1 MKLGVKKLSSAV
13 QLALSLGTVIAVGAS
28 STAFAQD
35 QSTQPQSNTSPAAPA
50 QKASTLQTVVVTGSH
65 IRRVD
70 LETASPVVTID
81 RAAIQASGKL
91 TLGDLVQDLPAVT
104 GGNTNPQV
112 NNSGGTGASSIGLR
126 GLGPNRTLILGHRV
140 LATAT
145 GVDPNSIPASMIDH
159 IDVLTTGASSIYGS
173 DAVGGVV
180 NFILRKDY
188 QGAEFSTNFGQSDHN
203 DGGQQGYSFTFG
215 QTSDK
220 GSIMGGVDYSKTN
233 GVAAGNRSFSRNSL
247 SIYGTNG
254 NGPRAPQPVTANIG
268 GSASA
273 PNGHVQLA
281 GTTFAAAGGPFAG
294 PNACTS
300 GFVARN
306 PAAAGVAASDY
317 HCFQNSGPNSDK
329 YNFATVN
336 LIMTPQERTN
346 AFLKGTYNLGDHVAA
361 YLDAYVDKT
370 SSNAA
375 LAPDPLTTDGGFKI
389 SGSNNYNPFTYA
401 AGNKVGAPAGSGV
414 QFANGFNS
422 FGVRLTSLGLR
433 QEFYGTTSAQVH
445 TGFKG
450 DFPIGNQTWQWDV
463 GLDYGHSTQTETT
476 TGLVNLN
483 VLNVA
488 AGPSFNNGGTVVCGT
503 PGNIVAGCIPFNP
516 FNINTPQSIASLRA
530 ASSPGLKQEL
540 TQEKIWHADFNGG
553 VFDLPA
559 GTVNLAVG
567 ADYRQEYEHDQVD
580 GLLQI
585 NPATGTCALGSQC
598 SSGLQGGY
606 NVKEAYV
613 EAFFPILNDLP
624 FAKSLNIDIGDRYSK
639 FSAFGT
645 TNNLKVAIEYKPIAD
660 LLLRGT
666 VAEVFRAPNLNEVFG
681 APSSSAYRISS
692 DPCTGYTGTPVDPA
706 CVNVP
711 ADGKFSN
718 QLVVSNQQ
726 GNGIASGSAYAN
738 FPIKPEQGKTF
749 DLGAV
754 YSPSWASG
762 LSSTVDFWHL
772 YLNNVITSV
781 GVQSELNLCAA
792 GNLTYCPFISRYA
805 SGPNQGQLTAN
816 TLQPTGNLGTTST
829 GGVDFSLNYK
839 LPEFSFGKFGIG
851 LNATYLKYF
860 NEQTSPGTASNITY
874 TDAGHFMPFGSAQAA
889 ACPGASGNCL
899 FPRWKGQGYVNW
911 QLGHWDASWRLRYI
925 GRFQMGSASPS
936 QDVHPDG
943 ACSAGNYCTI
953 QGAEY
958 KYGATTYNDVSL
970 GYNIEPLN
978 TRVAFGVN
986 NLFDKQPPLL
996 YANNTLNA
1004 NTDPSDFD
1012 MLGRYFWGRVTVK
1025 F

>member
-126 GLGPNRTLILGHRV
+126 GLGPNRTLVLVDGHRV
-140 LATAT
+140 LNS
-145 GVDPNSIPASMIDH
+145 DPNSIPAAMIDH
-159 IDVLTTGASSIYGS
+159 IDVLTTGASSVYGS

-203 DGGQQGYSFTFG
+203 DGEQQGYTFTFG

-220 GSIMGGVDYSKTN
+220 GSIMGGVDYNKTD
-233 GVAAGNRSFSRNSL
+233 GVEAGARSFSKNSVTR
-247 SIYGTNG
+247 SGTNG
-254 NGPRAPQPVTANIG
+254 LGPSARPVTTFIG
-268 GSASA
+268 GSATS
-273 PNGHVQLA
+273 PNGHIQLA
-281 GTTFAAAGGPFAG
+281 GAPDNFQTAFGSTLGCGFLAHNAGTTD
-294 PNACTS
+294 TLS
-300 GFVARN
+300 
-306 PAAAGVAASDY
+306 PASY
-317 HCFQNSGPNSDK
+317 HCFQNSGPNTDK

-336 LIMTPQERTN
+336 LILTPQERTN
-346 AFLKGTYNLGDHVAA
+346 AFLMGTYNISDHVSA
-361 YLDAYVDKT
+361 YMDLYVDKT

-375 LAPDPLTTDGGFKI
+375 LAPDPVTTGGGLVVSAQNAF
-389 SGSNNYNPFTYA
+389 NPFGVEFSN
-401 AGNKVGAPAGSGV
+401 AGNSL
-414 QFANGFNS
+414 
-422 FGVRLTSLGLR
+422 GVRTTSLGLR
-433 QEFYGTTSAQVH
+433 EQFFGTTTGQVH

-463 GLDYGHSTQTETT
+463 GLDYGHSTQTEST

-483 VLNVA
+483 ILNQE
-488 AGPSFNNGGTVVCGT
+488 AGPSFIGAGGVAQCGT
-503 PGNIVAGCIPFNP
+503 AATPITGCIPFNP
-516 FNINTPQSIASLRA
+516 FNIFTPQSVAALQA
-530 ASSPGLKQEL
+530 ASAPGLVQDL
-540 TQEKIWHADFNGG
+540 NQEKIWHADFNGG

-567 ADYRQEYEHDQVD
+567 ADYRQEYEHTQVD
-580 GLLQI
+580 GLLTL
-585 NPATGTCALGSQC
+585 NPDTGTCTLGSQC
-598 SSGLQGGY
+598 TSGLQGGY
-606 NVKEAYV
+606 NVKEVYA
-613 EAFFPILNDLP
+613 EAFIPILNDLP
-624 FAKSLNIDIGDRYSK
+624 FVKSLNVDIGDRYSK

-645 TNNLKVAIEYKPIAD
+645 TNNLKFAVEYKPFDD

-666 VAEVFRAPNLNEVFG
+666 LAEVFRAPSLAEVFG

-692 DPCTGYTGTPVDPA
+692 DPCTNYTGGGNPA

-711 ADGKFSN
+711 TNGTFIN
-718 QLVVSNQQ
+718 QLVAQNLQ
-726 GNGIASGSAYAN
+726 GNGIVSGSAFAN

-749 DLGAV
+749 DFGAV
-754 YSPSWASG
+754 YSPSWAPG

-772 YLNNVITSV
+772 YLNNVITTV
-781 GVQSELNLCAA
+781 GVQSELDLCSA
-792 GNLTYCPFISRYA
+792 GNTTFCQFIQRFP
-805 SGPNQGQLTAN
+805 SGPNQGQLSN
-816 TLQPTGNLGTTST
+816 GTLQPTGNLGTTST

-839 LPEFSFGKFGIG
+839 LPEFSFGKFSVG

-860 NEQTSPGTASNITY
+860 NEQTAPGTAGNVTY
-874 TDAGHFMPFGSAQAA
+874 NDAGHFMPFGSAQAA

-911 QLGHWDASWRLRYI
+911 QLGNWDASWRLRYI
-925 GRFQMGSASPS
+925 GRFQMGSKSPS

-943 ACSAGNYCTI
+943 SCYYGSYCTV
-953 QGAEY
+953 QGAVL
-958 KYGATTYNDVSL
+958 KYGATVYNDVSL

-978 TRVAFGVN
+978 TRVEFGVN

-1012 MLGRYFWGRVTVK
+1012 LLGRYFFGRVTVK